1 MLDLNKFKNQIILS
15 VQGGYKTIHEWTSDE
30 GEGDCINSFGMKN
43 YNGNFCLNIDESNLI
58 GTTILRHI
66 NSCNFS
72 TLTERELSIIEN
84 RICWSQLED
93 KDCNIISTIEEEKQA
108 GKVYLCDYDI
118 FIYINGIELTEDDLR
133 EIFPNMQ

>member
-15 VQGGYKTIHEWTSDE
+15 VQGGYKTVHEWTSDE

-108 GKVYLCDYDI
+108 EKVYLCDYDI